1 MLCSAIKLCCANVI
15 LRNVLCCHV
24 VSRDKVLYYTAP
36 YCTVLYYTALYCTV
50 LHCTILYCP
59 NKPPSSRQVYLL
71 SKYGLNS
78 RNRLAGMCRVWH
90 DSRYHDLSLAIYPP
104 HSIRGYPDNI
114 TLGNYPSEYL
124 CRLSIERHLLVFP
137 LQCTHCT
144 VLHCTVLHCTVLYC
158 NVHTNSGGVN
168 TRLHLALVHSWGADV
183 SPKFWPEL
191 NHTNLMSHI
200 PPLTDCIRSQII
212 SQAQSLLDPMFQ
224 EQTVS
229 PHCPFLCIAESRCV
243 RM

>member
-1 MLCSAIKLCCANVI
+1 MLSCCVTWQGT
-15 LRNVLCCHV
+15 VLHCT
-24 VSRDKVLYYTAP
+24 VLYCIVL
-36 YCTVLYYTALYCTV
+36 YCTVLYCTTLHYTV
-50 LHCTILYCP
+50 LSWQTTVFKAGL
-59 NKPPSSRQVYLL
+59 PPVEVWLELQEPC
-71 SKYGLNS
+71 
-78 RNRLAGMCRVWH
+78 LAGMCRVWH

-114 TLGNYPSEYL
+114 TLGNYPSECL

-183 SPKFWPEL
+183 SPKF
-191 NHTNLMSHI
+191 
-200 PPLTDCIRSQII
+200 
-212 SQAQSLLDPMFQ
+212 DPNWIVQTWCPTFPHW
-224 EQTVS
+224 QTVFAVKLFPRLNPCLTQCS
-229 PHCPFLCIAESRCV
+229 RNRLCRHIVPSRV
-243 RM
+243 

>member
-1 MLCSAIKLCCANVI
+1 M
-15 LRNVLCCHV
+15 
-24 VSRDKVLYYTAP
+24 TP
-36 YCTVLYYTALYCTV
+36 GTMT
-50 LHCTILYCP
+50 CP
-59 NKPPSSRQVYLL
+59 WP
-71 SKYGLNS
+71 
-78 RNRLAGMCRVWH
+78 
-90 DSRYHDLSLAIYPP
+90 
-104 HSIRGYPDNI
+104 SIRHTPSVDI
-114 TLGNYPSEYL
+114 RTISLWGNYPSEYL

-168 TRLHLALVHSWGADV
+168 TRLHLASVHSSGVDV

-191 NHTNLMSHI
+191 NHTNSMSHI
-200 PPLTDCIRSQII
+200 PSLTDCIRSQII

-229 PHCPFLCIAESRCV
+229 PHYPFLCIAESRCV